1 MQMAHCALLTRQ
13 QELLQLSTRLL
24 AQKQNS
30 MYYLP
35 CTARAGTPIFSMRR
49 ANSTVSLGVFR
60 RRILHVTVV
69 SKFLRNVVKI
79 YITMHSLSKRG
90 GYLGVRKKQKET
102 IKTSTSCISSGLES
116 NAAPI
121 PPLSEKDFG
130 QPMLISIA
138 ATSWHLGRMK
148 YYSYQLKKY
157 AKHKKLTY
165 I

>member
-1 MQMAHCALLTRQ
+1 M
-13 QELLQLSTRLL
+13 STM
-24 AQKQNS
+24 S
-30 MYYLP
+30 YLP
-35 CTARAGTPIFSMRR
+35 CTARAGTPVFSMRR

-148 YYSYQLKKY
+148 YYS
-157 AKHKKLTY
+157 
-165 I
+165 